1 MFKAADK
8 YIILIMKE
16 SLNIEEWVVERCS
29 KPFESKNDAVSY
41 MKEKKF
47 DGMVLKLEDG
57 SIQAV
62 CPTYPDGYYPNA
74 EILEEVDTDSKTCC

>member
-1 MFKAADK
+1 MN
-8 YIILIMKE
+8 E
-16 SLNIEEWVVERCS
+16 SLSSKDWIVERCS
-29 KPFESKNDAVSY
+29 KPFESKNDAVTY
-41 MKEKKF
+41 MNDKKL

-74 EILEEVDTDSKTCC
+74 EILEEVNSDSQVCC

>member
-1 MFKAADK
+1 
-8 YIILIMKE
+8 MKE
-16 SLNIEEWVVERCS
+16 TIKAEDWIVERCS
-29 KPFESKNDAVSY
+29 KPFESQEDAAIY

-74 EILEEVDTDSKTCC
+74 EILEEVKSDSKACC

>member
-1 MFKAADK
+1 MS
-8 YIILIMKE
+8 E
-16 SLNIEEWVVERCS
+16 NLNTEDWIVERCS
-29 KPFESKNDAVSY
+29 KPFESQEDAATY

-74 EILEEVDTDSKTCC
+74 EVLEEVKTKSEACC

>member
-1 MFKAADK
+1 MN
-8 YIILIMKE
+8 E
-16 SLNIEEWVVERCS
+16 SISTEDWIVERYS
-29 KPFESKNDAVSY
+29 KPFESQEDAATY

-74 EILEEVDTDSKTCC
+74 EVLEEVKAESEACC